1 MSEHPSDG
9 APDGVPQDL
18 WLAAQRAQANA
29 YVPYSRF
36 PVGAA
41 VRAPSGTIYAGA
53 NVENA
58 SFGLTRC
65 AEQSAVQALVT
76 AGQRAPADDA
86 SGKTDPEKR
95 HRQQVRRRFSGGAVG
110 QGEERAGRGRFGAC
124 GQVLFEF
131 APQARVYLVNTAGVL
146 RETTVAELLPAGFRL

>member
-18 WLAAQRAQANA
+18 WLAARRAQANA

-76 AGQRAPADDA
+76 AGERVFTELVVVSSAAEPA
-86 SGKTDPEKR
+86 TPC
-95 HRQQVRRRFSGGAVG
+95 
-110 QGEERAGRGRFGAC
+110 GAC
-124 GQVLFEF
+124 RQVLFEF

>member
-76 AGQRAPADDA
+76 AG
-86 SGKTDPEKR
+86 
-95 HRQQVRRRFSGGAVG
+95 
-110 QGEERAGRGRFGAC
+110 GRGFTEVGVVSSGAEPATPCGAC
-124 GQVLFEF
+124 RQVLFEF

-146 RETTVAELLPAGFRL
+146 RETTVAELLPTGFRL